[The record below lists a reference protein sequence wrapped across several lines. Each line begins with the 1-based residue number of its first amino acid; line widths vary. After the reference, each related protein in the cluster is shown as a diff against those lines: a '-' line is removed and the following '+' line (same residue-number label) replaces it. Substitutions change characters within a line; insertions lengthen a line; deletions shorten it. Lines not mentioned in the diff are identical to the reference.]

1 MDHPIG
7 RMAGSGVTRRR
18 AAAMSTIVLLSGA
31 QPTLHRLARQR
42 DGLTVDR
49 VIRIRQR
56 VLSGFYDA
64 SAIAEVIA
72 RGLPESVMR

>member
-1 MDHPIG
+1 
-7 RMAGSGVTRRR
+7 
-18 AAAMSTIVLLSGA
+18 
-31 QPTLHRLARQR
+31 
-42 DGLTVDR
+42 